1 MAMRY
6 LIETYGAHSAV
17 SMIADLGV
25 RGTLGIALETATGKT
40 YREFESGFIAWLKQ
54 EEATSSYYQKGRDY
68 YDAGKYEQAV
78 DELSVLLGVNPS
90 SDTGYYLR
98 GLAQYQLGEYQQALQ
113 DFEQAIKLKP
123 RANTYGWQGLAH
135 YKLREYRQAIKDF
148 DHAIISDPRETW
160 VYRWR
165 ATTYRKLGYY
175 DEAQSDEAKACSLDK
190 TYCD

>member
-1 MAMRY
+1 MRY

-25 RGTLGIALETATGKT
+25 RGTLGIALETATGVT

-68 YDAGKYEQAV
+68 YEAGKYEQAV
-78 DELSVLLGVNPS
+78 DELSILLGINPS

-98 GLAQYQLGEYQQALQ
+98 GLAKYRLREYRQSLQ
-113 DFEQAIKLKP
+113 DLEQAIRLKP

-135 YKLREYRQAIKDF
+135 YQLREYQQAIKNL
-148 DHAIISDPRETW
+148 DHTIILDPGETW

-165 ATTYRKLGYY
+165 AKTYRKLGYY
-175 DEAQSDEAKACSLDK
+175 DEAQSDEEKACSLDNK
-190 TYCD
+190 YCD